1 MPGPNK
7 VQPQNTSRRAKR
19 WRYFWFLRTT
29 EVLPPEHL
37 VGILRQVSF
46 SIECRAAALRSLV
59 SKAPKKLTSGRP
71 YPESRRIVRTHYGV

>member
-1 MPGPNK
+1 MPSTHEPRPR
-7 VQPQNTSRRAKR
+7 QSSRRAKR
-19 WRYFWFLRTT
+19 WRYFWFLRAT

-71 YPESRRIVRTHYGV
+71 YPECRRLVRTHYEV

>member
-1 MPGPNK
+1 MPSTQDHRPR
-7 VQPQNTSRRAKR
+7 QSSRRAKR
-19 WRYFWFLRTT
+19 WRYFWFLRAT

-59 SKAPKKLTSGRP
+59 SKSSKKLTGDRP
-71 YPESRRIVRTHYGV
+71 YPESRRLVSAHFRV